1 VLKIYYRKIAV
12 STVCVIALLFTGIGY
27 SNEVTSDQNKLR
39 QVQNTIRQAAEKLS
53 QNQKREKSISEQI
66 KTLDS
71 NIRKTELE
79 LGEISKEITITQINI
94 DGAKKDLE
102 EAEANIGDKKEVV
115 NSRLR
120 VMYKNGN
127 VGYVE
132 VLLSSTNIVDLFS
145 RLDMMKLIFDH
156 DVDLLKHMK
165 HERDL
170 IETKKSTL
178 ESHENKMNGMLKNME
193 VKQNELEVSRGEMT
207 RLKEKVLQDNV
218 EIERQIDEL
227 NKYAESIAAEI
238 RRKQSSGE
246 YRGGKMAWP
255 TPGYTRITSPFGF
268 RIHPILKSRKL
279 HTGIDIAI
287 PSGKNIVAAGDGEV
301 IHSGWLGGYG
311 KVIMLD
317 HGGGIVT
324 LYAHNSSLVVEED
337 DVVKRGDVIAKAG
350 STGLSTGPHLHFEVR
365 RNGEFVDPIPWVKG
379 Q

>member
-1 VLKIYYRKIAV
+1 MLKIYYRKIVV
-12 STVCVIALLFTGIGY
+12 STVCAIALLFTGIGY

-66 KTLDS
+66 KILDS
-71 NIRKTELE
+71 NITKTELE
-79 LGEISKEITITQINI
+79 LGEISKEITITQAKI
-94 DGAKKDLE
+94 DGARKNLE

-165 HERDL
+165 YERDL

-178 ESHENKMNGMLKNME
+178 ESHESKMNGMLKNME

-207 RLKEKVLQDNV
+207 RLKEKVLQDNA
-218 EIERQIDEL
+218 EIEKQIDEL

-324 LYAHNSSLVVEED
+324 LYAHNSSLVVKED
-337 DVVKRGDVIAKAG
+337 DAVKRGDVIAKAG

-365 RNGEFVDPIPWVKG
+365 RNGEFVDPIPWVRG
-379 Q
+379 E